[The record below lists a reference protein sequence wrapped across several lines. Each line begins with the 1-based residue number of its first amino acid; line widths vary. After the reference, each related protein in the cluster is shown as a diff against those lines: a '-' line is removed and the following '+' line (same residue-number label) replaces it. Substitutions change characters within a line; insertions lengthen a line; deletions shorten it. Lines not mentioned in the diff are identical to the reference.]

1 MVNPLLS
8 IKDLKVSFRS
18 NDRAMV
24 RAVNGVSL
32 DVHPGETLGI
42 VGESGCGKTTVARA
56 IIGQVQPDE
65 GTIYLDGQPLGRQRT
80 ITQRRAVQMVFQDP
94 YSSLNPRMTAQQ
106 TLRELLRVHQLVP
119 SSETNRRCQELLE
132 MVGLPSRVLHNY
144 PSQFSG
150 GQRQRL
156 AIARALAVEP
166 RAIVADEPVSALD
179 VSVQATILQLFAELK
194 ASLGLTLILISHD
207 LAVVRHL
214 CDRIAVM
221 YLGRIAERGSR
232 KVIFDDPRHPYTR
245 ALLTAAPRIRRY
257 EAPENLGLRGELP
270 GAVDIP
276 AGCRFH
282 PRCPIAES
290 ICERDDPPL
299 LGLDGDPGHL
309 SACHFRA
316 ARVAN
321 GSSQVKRL
329 EL

>member
-1 MVNPLLS
+1 
-8 IKDLKVSFRS
+8 
-18 NDRAMV
+18 
-24 RAVNGVSL
+24 
-32 DVHPGETLGI
+32 
-42 VGESGCGKTTVARA
+42 
-56 IIGQVQPDE
+56 
-65 GTIYLDGQPLGRQRT
+65 
-80 ITQRRAVQMVFQDP
+80 
-94 YSSLNPRMTAQQ
+94 MTARQM
-106 TLRELLRVHQLVP
+106 LREMLRVHRIVP
-119 SSETNRRCQELLE
+119 SSETDRRCQELLE
-132 MVGLPSRVLHNY
+132 MVGLPGRVLHKY

-221 YLGRIAERGSR
+221 YLGRIAERGNR

-245 ALLTAAPRIRRY
+245 ALLTAAPRIRRH
-257 EAPENLGLRGELP
+257 EPPDLGLRGEPP

-282 PRCPIAES
+282 PRCPIAEN
-290 ICERDDPPL
+290 ICEREDPPL
-299 LGLDGDPGHL
+299 LDLDGDPAHV

-316 ARVAN
+316 VRI
-321 GSSQVKRL
+321 GR
-329 EL
+329 

>member
-1 MVNPLLS
+1 
-8 IKDLKVSFRS
+8 
-18 NDRAMV
+18 
-24 RAVNGVSL
+24 
-32 DVHPGETLGI
+32 
-42 VGESGCGKTTVARA
+42 
-56 IIGQVQPDE
+56 
-65 GTIYLDGQPLGRQRT
+65 
-80 ITQRRAVQMVFQDP
+80 
-94 YSSLNPRMTAQQ
+94 
-106 TLRELLRVHQLVP
+106 
-119 SSETNRRCQELLE
+119 

-232 KVIFDDPRHPYTR
+232 EVIFDDPRHPYTR

-257 EAPENLGLRGELP
+257 EAPEDLGLRGELP
-270 GAVDIP
+270 GGVDIP

>member
-1 MVNPLLS
+1 
-8 IKDLKVSFRS
+8 
-18 NDRAMV
+18 
-24 RAVNGVSL
+24 
-32 DVHPGETLGI
+32 
-42 VGESGCGKTTVARA
+42 
-56 IIGQVQPDE
+56 
-65 GTIYLDGQPLGRQRT
+65 
-80 ITQRRAVQMVFQDP
+80 MVFQDP

-257 EAPENLGLRGELP
+257 EAPENLGLRGEPP

-276 AGCRFH
+276 GRLPVPSPLPHRRETSAR
-282 PRCPIAES
+282 PMTR
-290 ICERDDPPL
+290 PL